1 MTGSVL
7 VLNQNYEPLNVCS
20 WKRAVILIFLGKA
33 EIIEKNDRILRSM
46 NWSTPYPSVVRLFIY
61 VKNNRKKVVLNKKNI
76 LKRDNFTCQ
85 YCGKQYTVLTIDHIV
100 PRDMGGKDEWENLVC
115 ACTDCNSKKGNR
127 TPESANMALKKVPR
141 APNYLFY
148 FQNYMGIKD
157 ERWKPYL
164 FLH

>member
-1 MTGSVL
+1 MSGSVL

-33 EIIEKNDRILRSM
+33 EIIEKNDHTLRSL
-46 NWSTPYPSVVRLFIY
+46 NWSTPCPSVVRLFIY

-85 YCGKQYTVLTIDHIV
+85 YCGKQNVVLTIDHII
-100 PRDMGGKDEWENLVC
+100 PKDMGGKDEWENLVC
-115 ACTDCNSKKGNR
+115 ACTDCNGKKSNR
-127 TPESANMALKKVPR
+127 TPESANMTLKKVPR